1 MVNHATH
8 VSKEPSFEPATQ
20 ERVPRRAVVLPG
32 YAALE
37 DGSTFS
43 ISILDLSYDGC
54 KIQTPI
60 ALLPHVKLKLAVLR
74 LGSLDAEVRW
84 YSNGC
89 AGIRFSADD
98 SSQKEKS
105 PRQHHRTAVTAQL
118 SLRQSG
124 RQNYFSSVFDLT
136 PSGCKVEFV
145 ERPREGDVIWAKFL
159 GLDALEA
166 TVRWVDGF
174 VGGIEFKRPIYPA
187 VFDLLLAKL
196 KG

>member
-1 MVNHATH
+1 MVSPTTE
-8 VSKEPSFEPATQ
+8 VSKDRSSQQAAL
-20 ERVPRRAVVLPG
+20 EREPRRAVVLPG

-54 KIQTPI
+54 KIETPV
-60 ALLPHVKLKLAVLR
+60 ALLPQVKLKLAVLK

-89 AGIRFSADD
+89 AGIRFSTENC
-98 SSQKEKS
+98 SQKEKS
-105 PRQHHRTAVTAQL
+105 PRQHDRTTVAAEL

-124 RQNYFSSVFDLT
+124 QQNYFSNVFDLT

-145 ERPREGDVIWAKFL
+145 QRPREGDVIWAKFH

-187 VFDLLLAKL
+187 VFELLLAKL